1 MTSERTRNRMV
12 QRLREQG
19 ITNEKVLEVMAQT
32 PRHLFIDEALAHRA
46 YEDTALPIGFGQT
59 ISQPYT
65 VARMTEVLLGVGK
78 LDKVLEIGTGSGYQS
93 AVLSPLVG
101 QLYSVERIEV
111 LHLRAKARLAELGYS
126 NVHVALSDGSWGWPE
141 FGPYQGILA
150 AAAPEDVPESLLK
163 QLAEGGRLVLPVG
176 GKEQQLMLITRRG
189 EHFQKKLLENVHF
202 VPFLSGI
209 VR

>member
-1 MTSERTRNRMV
+1 M
-12 QRLREQG
+12 
-19 ITNEKVLEVMAQT
+19 
-32 PRHLFIDEALAHRA
+32 
-46 YEDTALPIGFGQT
+46 
-59 ISQPYT
+59 
-65 VARMTEVLLGVGK
+65 GK

-141 FGPYQGILA
+141 FGPYQGILL
-150 AAAPEDVPESLLK
+150 PPRLKMCPNLCSNSLPK
-163 QLAEGGRLVLPVG
+163 AGALVLPVG

-189 EHFQKKLLENVHF
+189 EHFQKITENVHF